1 VYRLPG
7 MSLRAGAAVMEM
19 MEDAFPDW
27 DVAMGRPKLLTLS
40 EAVRMALMRLRRN
53 VGVRGVG

>member
-1 VYRLPG
+1 
-7 MSLRAGAAVMEM
+7 MEM

-53 VGVRGVG
+53 VGVRGAG